1 MSTLFLF
8 NIVKEVL
15 ATAITQEK
23 ETKGIQVGR
32 EEEKVSLFTEEMMS
46 YIENLKVST
55 QKLLELINEFS
66 EVAAYKINMQKSV
79 TFLSLILN
87 YQKERESKKTI
98 PFTMYSKR
106 MK

>member
-55 QKLLELINEFS
+55 QKLLEQVNEFS
-66 EVAAYKINMQKSV
+66 KVAGHKIDIEKSFA
-79 TFLSLILN
+79 FL
-87 YQKERESKKTI
+87 
-98 PFTMYSKR
+98 YSNNGI
-106 MK
+106 